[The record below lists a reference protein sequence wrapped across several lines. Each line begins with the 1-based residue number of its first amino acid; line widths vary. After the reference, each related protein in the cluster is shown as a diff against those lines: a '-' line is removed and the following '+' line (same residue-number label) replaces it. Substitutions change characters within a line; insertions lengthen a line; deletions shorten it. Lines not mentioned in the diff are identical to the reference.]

1 MDTIPGFDIQGLIYE
16 GPDFAVF
23 KACRTLDNKTVNLKV
38 PKSGNSSTTI
48 LNSFRQEFSICSTL
62 DSKSIQKAHDLQ
74 VENSF
79 PVLVLDNFDG
89 NTLKSHSVDRKI
101 QIDEMLSVA
110 LKIVKALEDIHSQDI
125 IHRNINPLSILYN
138 NKSGLLKLTDFR
150 IASRLQQE
158 IPAVVT
164 PNIHG
169 SLLPYI
175 SPEQSGRMNRLIDF
189 RTDFYSFGITLFE
202 LLVGNPPF
210 ISHEPLELI
219 HCHMAVE
226 PKPPR
231 EIAHHIP
238 KPISDIIMKLLSKN
252 AEDRYQSTYGL
263 KEDLK
268 KCLRQWDDKSE
279 ITHFSLGT
287 KDISGRFQIP
297 QKLYGR
303 DDQIAVLMEG
313 FSRVNMGNSELM
325 LVTGPAGIGKSAL
338 IRELYKPIT
347 RAKGYFVGGKFDQL
361 QRNRPY
367 SAFFEAFGELCRQ
380 LLTEPESQISLWKS
394 RLLETLEDD
403 GQIIIDVIPE
413 VELVIGQQKTV
424 PDLPVK
430 ESQQRFNA
438 IFKKF
443 IQVFA
448 QKSNPVTVFLDD
460 LQWADM
466 ASLSLIKTIIGNPDS
481 TWLYLLG
488 AYRDNEVSS
497 SHPLSIVLEEMI
509 ESGAS
514 VQTLTLKPL
523 NKENV
528 RCLMVDTL
536 KSQTDRVSPLAN
548 IVFSKTKGNP
558 YFLNEFLKNLFEEGL
573 LNFNRQEGKWIWN
586 LDEIS
591 EKEITGNVVDLLVD
605 NIRKLSEE
613 TQSLLKIASCIGNRF
628 YLDTIIQVSGDSP
641 ALIQHAF
648 GEALREGLL
657 ILRGSQTFLIDDKV
671 RQYSRNALKEAVG
684 NNNIEP
690 IVAEFV
696 HDRVQQ
702 AAYSIISEDERTETH
717 IKLGRQMLSH
727 CTREQIEDN
736 LFDIVDQF
744 NRGLRLLSEDD
755 EKQRLVQLN
764 LRAGKKAAES
774 AAYKNA
780 VSYFDAAIDVLD
792 PDSWNS
798 DHVLT
803 WDLYYRKA
811 ECEFSSALLEECEET
826 VKNTLIRC
834 KTIDEQV
841 VFYQIQ
847 LKLLFQATRHF
858 EAIEVI
864 REVLEMLGVRLPR
877 TIKKRHIAWEFIKFN
892 IALGGR
898 KPWELL
904 DQPEIEDRHQ
914 LNICAVIYDSIP
926 STYMVNPDIMGY
938 LSLIMANI
946 CLRFGNSIY
955 APFAFAMIPVVMV
968 GVTKQYQTA
977 YDYSMMAIKLNEKFP
992 SLDVKARIYF
1002 LAGFFSLHW
1011 VKPIRDHIPLWQTA
1025 YQCTLEAGNLHWH
1038 NYCVTF
1044 TRLQSVLFN
1053 NQGLDDIEAVNKD
1066 FYDMHRR
1073 SKDRE
1078 VSLNQLFVL
1087 KFVESLRK
1095 TENDRQQSPYD
1106 FDEQKYA
1113 AEMALPGNY
1122 LIRAYY
1128 YGFNLVRD
1136 FVFEDYRNAQKN
1148 GVHAMCVVHEVLGNL
1163 SEFVIRFFY
1172 LLTLLRVGQKLSL
1185 WQRFKLIGPYWK
1197 NKILLWHSARNCPE
1211 NFLPQYTLLLAEEA
1225 RVRVNHANAPILY
1238 EKAIQLARKSDF
1250 PLFTALCNEL
1260 AAKYYQERGVVTIAT
1275 GYINEALNDYASW
1288 GALAKTEAL
1297 KKRYPDIFKSTTDKG
1312 ETDSSS
1318 MDALDLTSAIKAS
1331 RAISSEIKLT
1341 SLLNRLMQIII
1352 ENVGAQRGL
1361 LVIVTEDEMK
1371 IEAVA
1376 DVQSD
1381 ELNILQSIPVV
1392 DSTHLPVTLVRYVK
1406 RTRENVVL
1414 GSAGSD
1420 VNYIN
1425 DPYIANHKPKSII
1438 CTPISYQD
1446 KVSGILYLENNSA
1459 ASAFTQ
1465 EHIDMLSILLP
1476 QMAISLE
1483 NAKLFEETKQAQI
1496 ALGNS
1501 NRDLYKTKQY
1511 LESLINNANVWL
1523 NVLDTEGN
1531 VVIWN
1536 KAAEKI
1542 SGFTSDEVLG
1552 NNNIWEWAYPDE
1564 RYRNEIQAKANEI
1577 INRGEAIENFET
1589 TIKRKD
1595 QETRVISWHSRNLS
1609 DETGNP
1615 VGSIA
1620 IGRDVTKTKFLEEQL
1635 AQAHKMEA
1643 VGTLASGIF
1652 LIFSTSKLSSTGFC
1666 SVVALRLN
1674 RSSC

>member
-1 MDTIPGFDIQGLIYE
+1 M
-16 GPDFAVF
+16 
-23 KACRTLDNKTVNLKV
+23 
-38 PKSGNSSTTI
+38 
-48 LNSFRQEFSICSTL
+48 
-62 DSKSIQKAHDLQ
+62 
-74 VENSF
+74 
-79 PVLVLDNFDG
+79 
-89 NTLKSHSVDRKI
+89 
-101 QIDEMLSVA
+101 
-110 LKIVKALEDIHSQDI
+110 
-125 IHRNINPLSILYN
+125 
-138 NKSGLLKLTDFR
+138 
-150 IASRLQQE
+150 
-158 IPAVVT
+158 
-164 PNIHG
+164 
-169 SLLPYI
+169 
-175 SPEQSGRMNRLIDF
+175 
-189 RTDFYSFGITLFE
+189 
-202 LLVGNPPF
+202 VG
-210 ISHEPLELI
+210 
-219 HCHMAVE
+219 
-226 PKPPR
+226 
-231 EIAHHIP
+231 
-238 KPISDIIMKLLSKN
+238 
-252 AEDRYQSTYGL
+252 
-263 KEDLK
+263 
-268 KCLRQWDDKSE
+268 
-279 ITHFSLGT
+279 
-287 KDISGRFQIP
+287 
-297 QKLYGR
+297 
-303 DDQIAVLMEG
+303 
-313 FSRVNMGNSELM
+313 
-325 LVTGPAGIGKSAL
+325 
-338 IRELYKPIT
+338 
-347 RAKGYFVGGKFDQL
+347 
-361 QRNRPY
+361 
-367 SAFFEAFGELCRQ
+367 
-380 LLTEPESQISLWKS
+380 
-394 RLLETLEDD
+394 
-403 GQIIIDVIPE
+403 
-413 VELVIGQQKTV
+413 
-424 PDLPVK
+424 
-430 ESQQRFNA
+430 
-438 IFKKF
+438 
-443 IQVFA
+443 
-448 QKSNPVTVFLDD
+448 
-460 LQWADM
+460 
-466 ASLSLIKTIIGNPDS
+466 
-481 TWLYLLG
+481 
-488 AYRDNEVSS
+488 
-497 SHPLSIVLEEMI
+497 
-509 ESGAS
+509 
-514 VQTLTLKPL
+514 
-523 NKENV
+523 
-528 RCLMVDTL
+528 
-536 KSQTDRVSPLAN
+536 
-548 IVFSKTKGNP
+548 
-558 YFLNEFLKNLFEEGL
+558 
-573 LNFNRQEGKWIWN
+573 
-586 LDEIS
+586 
-591 EKEITGNVVDLLVD
+591 
-605 NIRKLSEE
+605 NIRKLSKE

-628 YLDTIIQVSGDSP
+628 YLDTIIRVSGDSP
-641 ALIQHAF
+641 ALIQRAF
-648 GEALREGLL
+648 VEALREGLL
-657 ILRGSQTFLIDDKV
+657 ILRGGQTFLIDDKV
-671 RQYSRNALKEAVG
+671 HQYSRNALKEAVG

-702 AAYSIISEDERTETH
+702 AAYSIILKGERTETH
-717 IKLGRQMLSH
+717 IKLGRQMLSR
-727 CTREQIEDN
+727 CAREQIEDN

-744 NRGLRLLSEDD
+744 NRGLQLLSEDD

-764 LRAGKKAAES
+764 LWAGKKAAES

-798 DHVLT
+798 DHALT
-803 WDLYYRKA
+803 WELYYRKA

-834 KTIDEQV
+834 KKIDEQV

-864 REVLEMLGVRLPR
+864 REVLKMLGVRLPR
-877 TIKKRHIAWEFIKFN
+877 TIKKRHIAWQFIKFN

-898 KPWELL
+898 KPWQLL

-992 SLDVKARIYF
+992 SLDAKARIYF

-1044 TRLQSVLFN
+1044 TRPQSVLFN

-1066 FYDMHRR
+1066 FYEMHMR

-1087 KFVESLRK
+1087 TFVESLRK
-1095 TENDRQQSPYD
+1095 TENDRLQSPYD

-1113 AEMALPGNY
+1113 AEMVHPGNY

-1136 FVFEDYRNAQKN
+1136 FVFEDYHNAQKN
-1148 GVHAMCVVHEVLGNL
+1148 GEHAMRVVHEVLGNL

-1172 LLTLLRVGQKLSL
+1172 LLTLLRIGQKLSL

-1225 RVRVNHANAPILY
+1225 RVRGKDANAPILY
-1238 EKAIQLARKSDF
+1238 EKAIQLARKSNF
-1250 PLFTALCNEL
+1250 PLFTALSNEL
-1260 AAKYYQERGVVTIAT
+1260 AAKYYQERGVETITT
-1275 GYINEALNDYASW
+1275 GYINEAFSDYASW

-1297 KKRYPDIFKSTTDKG
+1297 KKRYPEIFKSMTAKG

-1318 MDALDLTSAIKAS
+1318 MDALDLASAIKAS
-1331 RAISSEIKLT
+1331 RAISSEIKLP

-1352 ENVGAQRGL
+1352 ENAGAQRGL

-1376 DVQSD
+1376 DIQSD
-1381 ELNILQSIPVV
+1381 ELNVLQSIPVV

-1406 RTRENVVL
+1406 RTGENVVL
-1414 GSAGSD
+1414 GNAGSD

-1438 CTPISYQD
+1438 CTPISYHD

-1465 EHIDMLSILLP
+1465 EHINMLSILLP
-1476 QMAISLE
+1476 QMAISLG
-1483 NAKLFEETKQAQI
+1483 NAKLFEETRQAQI

-1552 NNNIWEWAYPDE
+1552 NNNIWKWAYPDE
-1564 RYRNEIQAKANEI
+1564 RYRNEIQTKASEI
-1577 INRGEAIENFET
+1577 INRGEEIENFET
-1589 TIKRKD
+1589 TIQRKD
-1595 QETRVISWHSRNLS
+1595 QEARVISWHSRNLS
-1609 DETGNP
+1609 DENGNP

-1620 IGRDVTKTKFLEEQL
+1620 IGRDVTKTKLLEEQL

-1643 VGTLASGIF
+1643 VGTLASGIAHDFNNLLQVVTGYSQMLLTTKDQSDPDFSGLGSILQAGKRAAKLVQQLLLFSRKATTEQKPVELNLEVEKIRKLLERTIPKMITIELHLQSQLWKVKADPMQVEQILLNLGSNAADAMPEGGTF
-1652 LIFSTSKLSSTGFC
+1652 LIETKNVTLDDDSAGEFLDIQPGKYVLIRVSDTGQGMDKQIVERIFEPFFTTKGVGKGTGLGLASVYGIVRNHGGHISCNSKTGKGTVFDIYLPVAEQMATVQQKDPASKPTEGGTELILLVDDEEDIRNLASRVLERQGYSILTASSGEEALTIYAQKFQEIGLVILDIGMPGMGGYNC
-1666 SVVALRLN
+1666 LKEIMRTNASAKIVVASGYSVDGLVKEALEAGAAGYIGKPYNLTFLLDTVRNVLDDV
-1674 RSSC
+1674 SV